1 MNSIWYFEDVNL
13 FNLLCP
19 HKFREYSTTH
29 SFTTYKKFD
38 FIYLQEDNSN
48 KVYLVNSGKIK
59 LGYITDEGE
68 EVVTAILSKGEI
80 FGEKSILGES
90 KRSEFAQAMENETS
104 LCPITSDEMM
114 SLLRENKEFSLA
126 IYKFIGFRFKKLE
139 RRLQILL
146 FKDAKTRLKEF
157 IKELGEEIGYLNKV
171 SGDIVVKHY
180 YTQKD
185 IATLI
190 GTSRPTLNNLLKELK
205 QEAFIEFSRG
215 EIVIKMNFVR

>member
-1 MNSIWYFEDVNL
+1 MNTFA
-13 FNLLCP
+13 
-19 HKFREYSTTH
+19 
-29 SFTTYKKFD
+29 
-38 FIYLQEDNSN
+38 
-48 KVYLVNSGKIK
+48 
-59 LGYITDEGE
+59 TDGNN
-68 EVVTAILSKGEI
+68 
-80 FGEKSILGES
+80 
-90 KRSEFAQAMENETS
+90 R
-104 LCPITSDEMM
+104 D
-114 SLLRENKEFSLA
+114 
-126 IYKFIGFRFKKLE
+126 KKLFDNYSGSKSSE
-139 RRLQILL
+139 
-146 FKDAKTRLKEF
+146 KMELKEF